1 MKPAAN
7 IAENDRKEDWIE
19 ADSFGVSVVLEVV
32 PVIAVLEPGV
42 PEPGVPELGV
52 EVIPIILFEYVSDP
66 LVQEVLIL

>member
-19 ADSFGVSVVLEVV
+19 ADVSVVLEVV
-32 PVIAVLEPGV
+32 PVTAVLEP
-42 PEPGVPELGV
+42 GV

>member
-32 PVIAVLEPGV
+32 L
-42 PEPGVPELGV
+42 EPGVPELGV